1 MNAPQPTN
9 TIPLTQ
15 MVARFGNLANF
26 KEVFEKR
33 GFIVIDEKFITWYY
47 VAQVMSGEKLLVK
60 SDVLPEN
67 FIVPPRFFK

>member
-15 MVARFGNLANF
+15 MVAIFRNLANF

-47 VAQVMSGEKLLVK
+47 VAQVMSGEMLLVK
-60 SDVLPEN
+60 ADVLPEN